1 MWRRIVSLFYRKP
14 YSAHSEAVEALFAA
28 NLSAQKRAGLAANH
42 VAQSADRT
50 RSNLHLLR
58 QEIARRTDLESR
70 ARPSPP
76 TSDVRSLVETALA
89 RVQPRP
95 EKKG

>member
-1 MWRRIVSLFYRKP
+1 MDLFHRKP
-14 YSAHSEAVEALFAA
+14 HPAQSEAVEALFAA
-28 NLSAQKRAGLAANH
+28 NLYAQERAGLAAEN

-50 RSNLHLLR
+50 RSNLDALR
-58 QEIARRTDLESR
+58 QEIARRTALESR

-76 TSDVRSLVETALA
+76 TSDVRTLVETALA

-95 EKKG
+95 DQKG

>member
-1 MWRRIVSLFYRKP
+1 MTLFHRKP
-14 YSAHSEAVEALFAA
+14 QPAHSEAVEALFAA
-28 NLSAQKRAGLAANH
+28 NLSAQARAGRAADH

-50 RSNLHLLR
+50 RSNLHRLR
-58 QEIARRTDLESR
+58 QEIARRTDMESR
-70 ARPSPP
+70 ARPEPH
-76 TSDVRSLVETALA
+76 TSDVRELVETVLA